1 MKRLHL
7 FDIVG
12 ICLFFL
18 CISCAEDRRVFG
30 DDFVTPKMTN
40 ENTIQFTV
48 EIASDWRQIDLSA
61 NGGRMVI
68 DWGDGRLQKIEDPSQ
83 MIISYKYGNCRSYRV
98 RIWAEELDYCA
109 IGTELLNV
117 SDLHLGILPRMTN
130 LNINSLKSTTELDLS
145 TSCPNVE
152 DLSIGN
158 MPDLERLDIVQCDN
172 LKTLQ
177 IYSNPKLTSLEIGSK
192 PYLEK
197 LYCSYNN
204 LTSLSMKGLPLLK
217 EVDCSCNP
225 NLSTLKFDDGMAI
238 GSLFI
243 NYCNFDKID
252 FLDKLPTM
260 TEFGCSYN
268 KLTELHMPGAFSI
281 AYLRCDNNQLT
292 HLSIE
297 DTWILTQLDC
307 HSNCLGADALNELF
321 ESLEQVRPSDYMR
334 YILSIYD
341 NPGEKTC
348 QKEIP
353 IRKGWKLEGYRW
365 N

>member
-7 FDIVG
+7 FNIVG

-18 CISCAEDRRVFG
+18 CISCAEDRSVFG

-48 EIASDWRQIDLSA
+48 EVTSDWRQIDLFA
-61 NGGRMVI
+61 GGGRMVI

-83 MIISYKYGNCRSYRV
+83 TIINYKYGNCRNYRV
-98 RIWAEELDYCA
+98 KIWAEELDYCS

-130 LNINSLKSTTELDLS
+130 LNINSLKSTAELDLS

-152 DLSIGN
+152 ELNIGN
-158 MPDLERLDIVQCDN
+158 MPDLEGLDIVQCDH

-177 IYSNPKLTSLEIGSK
+177 IYSNPKLASLEIGSK

-204 LTSLSMKGLPLLK
+204 LTSLSMKGLPHLK
-217 EVDCSCNP
+217 EVDCSYNP
-225 NLSTLKFDDGMAI
+225 NLSALEFDDEMAI

-243 NYCNFDKID
+243 NYCNFNKID

-268 KLTELHMPGAFSI
+268 KLTELHIPGVFSI

-307 HSNCLGADALNELF
+307 HSNCLEADALNELF

-348 QKEIP
+348 RKEIP
-353 IRKGWKLEGYRW
+353 ISKGWKLEGYRW